1 MKVSPASIRIF
12 ILGLAVFTPLTASG
26 KILAGA
32 AERKITPA
40 VGLEIQ
46 HYFRDSVGVGDDLYA
61 RCLYLHDEKG
71 NGVAI
76 VGLDLIM
83 GSFEACDQL
92 REEIRSKCGVK
103 HTLLNF
109 SHSHASAA
117 IGPRGK
123 SRISND
129 EGSQWNDRTLDTI
142 ATVVADARR
151 RSEPVTLRVGREEV
165 QVGFNRRLMNT
176 DSGHVYMGVNRG
188 GPSVP
193 WVNVLVA
200 DSVRTGKPLAVLF
213 EHAAHPVIVPHTS
226 KLISADFPGMAV
238 QTIRASLGEDVVAV
252 FGQGC
257 GGNINGFPLRSTHEK
272 AEQAGRRLGEAAL
285 RAIIASEA
293 IRAETFTVRS
303 VRADLPSAPLPE
315 RELLAEMMD
324 LEKDR
329 PERMKQLRKIENLLR
344 RGEKPPARRFEAH
357 AVILGTEWCL
367 VAMPHEM
374 FCQYELWIDRNAP
387 FQRTMTLAFTNGY
400 EGYVAVDKDLAL
412 GARGGYEAACLPNW
426 GGQVYTSHFGPPAVG
441 AEKIVK
447 EALSSLWPGREAK
460 RVGR

>member
-1 MKVSPASIRIF
+1 M
-12 ILGLAVFTPLTASG
+12 
-26 KILAGA
+26 AGA

-46 HYFRDSVGVGDDLYA
+46 HYFRASVGIRDELYA
-61 RCLYLHDEKG
+61 RCLYLQDEEG
-71 NGVAI
+71 HEVAI

-92 REEIRSKCGVK
+92 REEIRSKCGVAN
-103 HTLLNF
+103 TLLNF

-129 EGSQWNDRTLDTI
+129 EDSQWNDRTLDTI
-142 ATVVADARR
+142 VSVVADARKR
-151 RSEPVTLRVGREEV
+151 LEPVFLRAGREGV
-165 QVGFNRRLMNT
+165 QVGFNRRLTNT
-176 DSGHVYMGVNRG
+176 VNGHVYMGVNRS
-188 GPSVP
+188 GPDVP

-200 DSVRTGKPLAVLF
+200 DSIRTGKPLAVLF

-272 AEQAGRRLGEAAL
+272 AEQAGRQLGEAAL
-285 RAIIASEA
+285 RAVAASEV
-293 IRAETFTVRS
+293 IRSETFNVRWA
-303 VRADLPSAPLPE
+303 RADLPSAPLPG

-324 LEKDR
+324 LEKEKPD
-329 PERMKQLRKIENLLR
+329 RMKQLRRIEALLE

-357 AVILGTEWCL
+357 AVMFGEEWCL

-374 FCQYELWIDRNAP
+374 FCQYELWIDKHAP
-387 FQRTMTLAFTNGY
+387 FKRTMTFAFTNGY
-400 EGYVAVDKDLAL
+400 EGYVAVDEAL
-412 GARGGYEAACLPNW
+412 KMGSKGGYEAACLPNW
-426 GGQVYTSHFGPPAVG
+426 GGQVYTSHLGPPAVG
-441 AEKIVK
+441 AEEIVK
-447 EALSSLWPGREAK
+447 KAISSLWPGKAGEIGAP
-460 RVGR
+460 GG